1 MSVFRQVLLALVL
14 LIGGVA
20 LAPNLFPASSSIMSQ
35 LGVPNLFG
43 SASTEGESGSE
54 ADSGPPAGPG
64 GSGGGRPASL
74 VTTASSQTARIN
86 DRLASIGSGE
96 AVKSVAVV
104 PQVSGVLAEVLV
116 KSGSKVSAGQ
126 TIVRLNSQTEEV
138 ALEAAKVDL
147 VAAELKLVR
156 YNKLRVSDFGT
167 QQELEEFQAA
177 FNAAKLAVRE
187 AEVNLDYRTITAP
200 IDGAVGI
207 LSVEVGDYVTTETEI
222 AVVDD
227 RSSILINYW
236 VPERFAGLVE
246 VGQGVQATS
255 FAYSNENFVGEIS
268 AIGSRIEAASRTFQ
282 LQASIDNSEDR
293 LRPGMSFAVSMQ
305 FGGNEFPSVDPLAVQ
320 WDSEGSYV
328 WRVSDGTANRLPIR
342 IVERNVDSILVDG
355 ALADGNELI
364 IEGQL
369 GLTDGAEVRA
379 VNASFTSTDNQLESV
394 KSPETNSDSAI
405 DQIDIEET
413 ES

>member
-1 MSVFRQVLLALVL
+1 MNVFKQVLLALVL
-14 LIGGVA
+14 LIGGLA
-20 LAPNLFPASSSIMSQ
+20 LAPNLFPAGSSIMSQ

-54 ADSGPPAGPG
+54 AESGPLAGPG
-64 GSGGGRPASL
+64 GGGRQASL

-86 DRLASIGSGE
+86 DRLESIGSGE

-116 KSGSKVSAGQ
+116 KSGSTVSAGQ

-147 VAAELKLVR
+147 VAAELKLER
-156 YNKLRVSDFGT
+156 YAKLRGSDFGT
-167 QQELEEFQAA
+167 QQELEEFQTT
-177 FNAAKLAVRE
+177 FDAAKLAVRE

-200 IDGAVGI
+200 VDGAVGI
-207 LSVEVGDYVTTETEI
+207 VSVEVGDYVTTETEI

-227 RSSILINYW
+227 RSSILIDYW

-246 VGQGVQATS
+246 IGQSVQATS
-255 FAYSNENFVGEIS
+255 FAYSNEKFIGEIS
-268 AIGSRIEAASRTFQ
+268 AIGSRIETASRTFQ

-328 WRVSDGTANRLPIR
+328 WHVSDGTANRLPIR

-355 ALADGNELI
+355 ALADGNEVI

-369 GLTDGAEVRA
+369 GLTDGAEVRTI
-379 VNASFTSTDNQLESV
+379 NASFTSTDNQLESA
-394 KSPETNSDSAI
+394 KSPETASDSAVEQV
-405 DQIDIEET
+405 DFKET

>member
-1 MSVFRQVLLALVL
+1 MNVFKQALLALML
-14 LIGGVA
+14 LIGGIA
-20 LAPNLFPASSSIMSQ
+20 IAPYLFPSSSSLMSQ

-43 SASTEGESGSE
+43 NASTEGESGPE
-54 ADSGPPAGPG
+54 ADSGPSAGPG
-64 GSGGGRPASL
+64 GRGRRASL

-86 DRLASIGSGE
+86 DRLEAIGSGE
-96 AVKSVAVV
+96 AIKSVAVV

-116 KSGSKVSAGQ
+116 KSGSNVSAGQ
-126 TIVRLNSQTEEV
+126 TIVRLDSQTEEV

-147 VAAELKLVR
+147 VAAELKFER
-156 YNKLRVSDFGT
+156 YAKLRASDFGT
-167 QQELEEFQAA
+167 RQELEELQAA
-177 FNAAKLAVRE
+177 FDAAKLAVRE
-187 AEVNLDYRTITAP
+187 AEVNLGYRTINAP

-207 LSVEVGDYVTTETEI
+207 VSVEVGDYVTTETEI

-236 VPERFAGLVE
+236 VTERFAGLVE
-246 VGQGVQATS
+246 VGQRIQATS
-255 FAYSNENFVGEIS
+255 FAFGNESFVGEIS

-282 LQASIDNSEDR
+282 LQASIDNSKDR

-328 WRVSDGTANRLPIR
+328 WHVSDGTANRLPIR
-342 IVERNVDSILVDG
+342 IVERNADSILVDG
-355 ALADGNELI
+355 ALADGNEVI

-369 GLTDGAEVRA
+369 GLTDGAEVKT
-379 VNASFTSTDNQLESV
+379 VNASFTSTDNQLESL
-394 KSPETNSDSAI
+394 KSPETAPDNAVDQTDI
-405 DQIDIEET
+405 DET